1 MPTQHTVQQGDC
13 ISSIAAQYG
22 LPWRK
27 IWNDPANSAL
37 KQTRKDPNVL
47 FPGDALTVPDK
58 EIKEEGRPVDSRHV
72 FKLKDP
78 PTRIKIRLLLDDA
91 PRANLHYDLVVDSRT
106 IKGTTDGGGFLE
118 AIIPP
123 SAATGVLTVTD
134 GPARDIF
141 QLGFGTLDPIET
153 EEGVL
158 KRLGALGFLL
168 EDGLEAAVRAFQAK
182 QHLEVTGRVDDALR
196 SKLKEKFGQ

>member
-22 LPWRK
+22 LSWRK
-27 IWNDPANSAL
+27 IWNDPANAAL
-37 KQTRKDPNVL
+37 KTTRKDPNVL
-47 FPGDALTVPDK
+47 FPGDVLTVPDK
-58 EIKEEGRPVDSRHV
+58 ERKEEGRPVDSRHV

-78 PTRIKIRLLLDDA
+78 PTRIKIRLLLDDT
-91 PRANLHYDLVVDSRT
+91 PRANLHYDLAVESKT
-106 IKGTTDGGGFLE
+106 INGTTDGDGFLE

-123 SAATGVLTVTD
+123 SAATGILTVTD
-134 GPARDIF
+134 GPSRDIF

-168 EDGLEAAVRAFQAK
+168 EDGLDAAIRAFQAK
-182 QHLEVTGRVDDALR
+182 QHLEVNGRVDDALR